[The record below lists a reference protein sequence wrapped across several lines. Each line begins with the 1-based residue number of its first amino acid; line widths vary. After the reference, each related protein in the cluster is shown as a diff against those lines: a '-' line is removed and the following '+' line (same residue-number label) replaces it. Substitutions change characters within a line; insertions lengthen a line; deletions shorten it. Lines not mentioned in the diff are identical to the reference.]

1 MLVKIAWRN
10 VWRNKLR
17 SIVVLMSIVLGI
29 WSGLFIMAMT
39 LGLNEQRMSG
49 AVNTYLS
56 HIQIHDVD
64 YPVDQKLNQTIK
76 DPDKI
81 LKAISDESMVKAICK
96 RQIANGMAAS
106 AKGTYGIQILG
117 IDPTEEKKVTTIST
131 HLVQGTYFE
140 KFKRNPVVLGEKLAD
155 KLGLKIK
162 SKIILTFQNAE
173 GNLVSF
179 AGRVEGVFKT
189 NSSVFDK
196 TTIFVKHKDLASYT
210 GLGDKIHEIAIL
222 TNTMETV
229 EMVKTDLKLIDK
241 NYKVESWDE
250 LSPELGYAQEMMGT
264 MVYIFMGIILLALSF
279 GIINTM
285 LMAVLERKKEL
296 GMLMSVGMNKLK
308 IFMMIVLETLFLA
321 MIATPIGM
329 LLAKFSIDYFE
340 EHGIDLSSVS
350 QGLESF
356 GIGSKIYTYLPNDL
370 YFKITLFTLI
380 ITLIA
385 SIFPARRAL
394 KLNPVEALRSL

>member
-56 HIQIHDVD
+56 HIQIHDVN

-76 DPDKI
+76 DPEKV
-81 LKAISDESMVKAICK
+81 LKAISDESNVKSYCK

-117 IDPTEEKKVTTIST
+117 IDPAEEKKVTTIST

-162 SKIILTFQNAE
+162 SKIILTFQNTD
-173 GNLVSF
+173 GDLVSF
-179 AGRVEGVFKT
+179 AGRVEGIFKT

-196 TTIFVKHKDLASYT
+196 STIFVKHKDLANYT

-222 TNTMETV
+222 TNTMESV
-229 EMVKTDLKLIDK
+229 EMVKTDLNITDK
-241 NYKVESWDE
+241 NYKVASWDE

-329 LLAKFSIDYFE
+329 LLAKISIDYFE

-380 ITLIA
+380 VTLIA
-385 SIFPARRAL
+385 SVFPARRAL

>member
-10 VWRNKLR
+10 IWRNKLR
-17 SIVVLMSIVLGI
+17 SIVVLLSIILGI

-56 HIQIHDVD
+56 HIQIHDLD
-64 YPVDQKLNQTIK
+64 YPIDQKLKQTIK
-76 DPDKI
+76 EPNNI
-81 LKAISDESMVKAICK
+81 LEVISKEIGIKSFSK

-106 AKGTYGIQILG
+106 AKGTYGVQILG
-117 IDPTEEKKVTTIST
+117 IAPEEEKKVTAISN

-140 KFKRNPVVLGEKLAD
+140 KFKRNPVVLGEKLAN
-155 KLGLKIK
+155 KLGLKVK
-162 SKIILTFQNAE
+162 SKIILTFQNSN
-173 GNLVSF
+173 GDLVSF
-179 AGRVEGVFKT
+179 AGRIEGIFKT

-196 TTIFVKHKDLASYT
+196 LSIFVKQKDLANYT
-210 GLGDKIHEIAIL
+210 GLGDKIHEIAVL
-222 TNTMETV
+222 TNSMDNV
-229 EMVKTDLKLIDK
+229 EKVKSDLKKVGK

-279 GIINTM
+279 GIVNTM

-296 GMLMSVGMNKLK
+296 GMLMSVGMNKKK
-308 IFMMIVLETLFLA
+308 IFFMIVLETLFLA

-329 LLAKFSIDYFE
+329 LLSKFSIDYFE
-340 EHGIDLSSVS
+340 KHGIDLSSVA

-356 GIGSKIYTYLPNDL
+356 GIGSRIYTYLPNNL

-380 ITLIA
+380 VTLIA

>member
-1 MLVKIAWRN
+1 MLLKIAWRN
-10 VWRNKLR
+10 IWRNKLR

-81 LKAISDESMVKAICK
+81 LKAISDESMVKSFCK

-106 AKGTYGIQILG
+106 AKGTYGVQILG
-117 IDPTEEKKVTTIST
+117 IDPKGEEKVTTIFS

-140 KFKRNPVVLGEKLAD
+140 KFKRNPVVLGQKLAE
-155 KLGLKIK
+155 KLGLKVK
-162 SKIILTFQNAE
+162 SKIILTFQNTD
-173 GNLVSF
+173 GDLVSF
-179 AGRVEGVFKT
+179 AGRVEGIFKT

-196 TTIFVKHKDLASYT
+196 TTIFVKHKDLAAYT
-210 GLGDKIHEIAIL
+210 GLGIKIHEIAIL
-222 TNTMETV
+222 TNSMESV
-229 EMVKTDLKLIDK
+229 EQVKNDLQKIGK
-241 NYKVESWDE
+241 NYKVESWDVI
-250 LSPELGYAQEMMGT
+250 SPELGYAQEMMST
-264 MVYIFMGIILLALSF
+264 MIYIFMGIILLALSF
-279 GIINTM
+279 GIVNTM

-308 IFMMIVLETLFLA
+308 IFTMIVLETLFLA
-321 MIATPIGM
+321 MIATPLGM
-329 LLAKFSIDYFE
+329 LLAKVSIDYFE
-340 EHGIDLSSVS
+340 KYGIDLSAVS

-356 GIGSKIYTYLPNDL
+356 GIGSKIYTYLPNDM

-380 ITLIA
+380 VTLIA

>member
-17 SIVVLMSIVLGI
+17 SIVVLLSIVLGI

-56 HIQIHDVD
+56 HIQIHEPD
-64 YPVDQKLNQTIK
+64 YPIDQKIKQTIK

-81 LKAISDESMVKAICK
+81 LKVIADKSNIKAFCK

-106 AKGTYGIQILG
+106 AKGTYGVQILG
-117 IDPTEEKKVTTIST
+117 IYPPEEKKVTAISK
-131 HLVQGTYFE
+131 HLVKGTYFE
-140 KFKRNPVVLGEKLAD
+140 KFKRNPVVLGEKLAN

-162 SKIILTFQNAE
+162 SKIILTFQNNS
-173 GNLVSF
+173 GDLVSF
-179 AGRVEGVFKT
+179 AGRVEGIFKT

-196 TTIFVKHKDLASYT
+196 SSIFVKQKDLTNYT

-222 TNTMETV
+222 TSSM
-229 EMVKTDLKLIDK
+229 EMVEIVKSDLKKIGKDY
-241 NYKVESWDE
+241 NVESWDE

-264 MVYIFMGIILLALSF
+264 MIYIFMGIILLALSF
-279 GIINTM
+279 GIVNTM

-296 GMLMSVGMNKLK
+296 GMLMAVGMNKK
-308 IFMMIVLETLFLA
+308 RIFFMIVLETLFLA

-329 LLAKFSIDYFE
+329 LLSKFSIEYFGVN
-340 EHGIDLSSVS
+340 GIDLSSVA

-356 GIGSKIYTYLPNDL
+356 GIGSKIYTYLPNDM
-370 YFKITLFTLI
+370 YFRITLFTLI
-380 ITLIA
+380 VTLIA

>member
-81 LKAISDESMVKAICK
+81 LKAISDESMVKAFCK

-117 IDPTEEKKVTTIST
+117 IDPAEEKKVTTIST

-179 AGRVEGVFKT
+179 AGRVEGIFKT

-196 TTIFVKHKDLASYT
+196 TTIFVKHKDLANYT

-329 LLAKFSIDYFE
+329 LLAKISIDYFE
-340 EHGIDLSSVS
+340 EYGIDLSSVS

-356 GIGSKIYTYLPNDL
+356 GIGSRIYTYLPDDL

-385 SIFPARRAL
+385 SVFPARRAL

>member
-56 HIQIHDVD
+56 HIQIHDVN

-81 LKAISDESMVKAICK
+81 LKAISDESMIKAFCK

-117 IDPTEEKKVTTIST
+117 IDPAEEKKVTAIST
-131 HLVQGTYFE
+131 HLIQGTYFE
-140 KFKRNPVVLGEKLAD
+140 KFKRNPVVLGKKLAD

-162 SKIILTFQNAE
+162 SKIILTFQNTN
-173 GNLVSF
+173 GDLVSF
-179 AGRVEGVFKT
+179 AGRVEGIFKT

-196 TTIFVKHKDLASYT
+196 TTIFVKQKDLANYT
-210 GLGDKIHEIAIL
+210 GLGDKIHEIALL
-222 TNTMETV
+222 TNNMDNI
-229 EMVKTDLKLIDK
+229 EMVKTDLKLIDN
-241 NYKVESWDE
+241 NYKVASWDE

-264 MVYIFMGIILLALSF
+264 MIYIFMGIILLALSF

-321 MIATPIGM
+321 IIATPIGM

-380 ITLIA
+380 VTLIA

>member
-56 HIQIHDVD
+56 HIQIHDVN

-76 DPDKI
+76 DPEKV
-81 LKAISDESMVKAICK
+81 LKAISDESNVKSYCK

-117 IDPTEEKKVTTIST
+117 INPTEEKKVTTILT

-162 SKIILTFQNAE
+162 SKIILTFQNTD
-173 GNLVSF
+173 GDLVSF
-179 AGRVEGVFKT
+179 AGRVEGIFKT

-196 TTIFVKHKDLASYT
+196 STIFVKHKDLSNYT

-222 TNTMETV
+222 TNTMESV
-229 EMVKTDLKLIDK
+229 EMVKTDLNITDK

-329 LLAKFSIDYFE
+329 LLAKISIDYFE

-380 ITLIA
+380 VTLIA
-385 SIFPARRAL
+385 SVFPARRAL

>member
-1 MLVKIAWRN
+1 
-10 VWRNKLR
+10 
-17 SIVVLMSIVLGI
+17 
-29 WSGLFIMAMT
+29 
-39 LGLNEQRMSG
+39 
-49 AVNTYLS
+49 
-56 HIQIHDVD
+56 
-64 YPVDQKLNQTIK
+64 
-76 DPDKI
+76 
-81 LKAISDESMVKAICK
+81 
-96 RQIANGMAAS
+96 
-106 AKGTYGIQILG
+106 
-117 IDPTEEKKVTTIST
+117 
-131 HLVQGTYFE
+131 
-140 KFKRNPVVLGEKLAD
+140 
-155 KLGLKIK
+155 
-162 SKIILTFQNAE
+162 
-173 GNLVSF
+173 
-179 AGRVEGVFKT
+179 
-189 NSSVFDK
+189 
-196 TTIFVKHKDLASYT
+196 VKHKDLANYT

-222 TNTMETV
+222 TNTMESV
-229 EMVKTDLKLIDK
+229 EMVKTDLNITDK
-241 NYKVESWDE
+241 NYKVASWDE

-329 LLAKFSIDYFE
+329 LLAKISIDYFE

-380 ITLIA
+380 VTLIA
-385 SIFPARRAL
+385 SVFPARRAL

>member
-81 LKAISDESMVKAICK
+81 LKAISDEPMVKAFCK

-162 SKIILTFQNAE
+162 SKIILTFQNTN
-173 GNLVSF
+173 GDLVSF
-179 AGRVEGVFKT
+179 AGRVEGIFKT

-196 TTIFVKHKDLASYT
+196 STIFVKHKDLANYT

-229 EMVKTDLKLIDK
+229 EMVKTDLKLIDN
-241 NYKVESWDE
+241 NYKIASWDE

-356 GIGSKIYTYLPNDL
+356 GIGSEIYTYLPNDL

-380 ITLIA
+380 VTLIA